1 MGRSRDSSST
11 KIGEKASKWSQVLG
25 GGIVEILLISSIFTM
40 NWILGDNSK
49 FNQGVVP
56 IIVFV
61 SLLEQINKEI
71 QVQSTQPLI

>member
-40 NWILGDNSK
+40 NEFEEGIM
-49 FNQGVVP
+49 
-56 IIVFV
+56 
-61 SLLEQINKEI
+61 EAMHRKECMK
-71 QVQSTQPLI
+71 